1 MAPPN
6 SADTAPLHP
15 VQIPAITAI
24 TAVAMSCHR
33 STVRIGLV
41 LSGGINRA
49 READEPSSGSGN
61 RKPADYSRGDRAVA
75 IRRLALHQRNA
86 GFAVAFSPR
95 TMHRRS
101 SARLR

>member
-33 STVRIGLV
+33 RTVRIGLV

-49 READEPSSGSGN
+49 READESSSGSGN

-75 IRRLALHQRNA
+75 IRRLALHQQKRRYRCCVQPPDNA
-86 GFAVAFSPR
+86 P
-95 TMHRRS
+95 TI
-101 SARLR
+101 